1 MPQPLLDDTSCT
13 IFNNSMKIML
23 QSLRCKLSH
32 SHPQH
37 PNLVMETIQQLLVS
51 TLGRLDTEP
60 FMNVE
65 VSLRFFFMM
74 GEVLP
79 DKVTNGG
86 HVSW

>member
-1 MPQPLLDDTSCT
+1 MLKNQPD
-13 IFNNSMKIML
+13 FHE
-23 QSLRCKLSH
+23 QSQFVTHFPS
-32 SHPQH
+32 QH
-37 PNLVMETIQQLLVS
+37 PDLVMETIQQLLVS

-79 DKVTNGG
+79 DKVTTTID